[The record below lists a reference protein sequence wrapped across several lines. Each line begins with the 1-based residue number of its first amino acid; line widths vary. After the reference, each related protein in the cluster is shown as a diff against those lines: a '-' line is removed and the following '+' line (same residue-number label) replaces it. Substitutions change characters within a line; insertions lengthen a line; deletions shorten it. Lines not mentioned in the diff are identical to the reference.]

1 MERMF
6 SWPGRIGTFAPSSM
20 ISRVSGPESVTS
32 GSSRPRIADGMSES
46 SASRSSRVRT
56 SGLAIQLAGL
66 GRRAGEGPRWSMTGF
81 GADARGG
88 VKGSAPIR
96 RTAKV
101 GHTTPHLQLTLEP
114 CSRAMPGGCRRGG
127 GLAQA
132 QEGAKVVGE
141 LGVGEFT
148 CGVLELYS
156 AEGAATPITKCIRV
170 SIGGVDGKY
179 SIWEGLCVGGK
190 RH

>member
-1 MERMF
+1 
-6 SWPGRIGTFAPSSM
+6 
-20 ISRVSGPESVTS
+20 
-32 GSSRPRIADGMSES
+32 
-46 SASRSSRVRT
+46 
-56 SGLAIQLAGL
+56 
-66 GRRAGEGPRWSMTGF
+66 MTGF

-190 RH
+190 RHANSSGQTKPSANFRGLFAVWTTAGPLTPVWGRWEWLCGALDPLTDCVRPGRRDPITRKQTDAWG